1 LAEWSNN
8 AMTRYYYADGMRLAM
23 NQAGTLDF
31 LLGDHLGS
39 GSIVATN
46 RSGQY
51 SKVFFKP

>member
-8 AMTRYYYADGMRLAM
+8 IMTRYYYAGGVRLAM
-23 NQAGTLDF
+23 NQAGTLFF

-39 GSIVATN
+39 ASIVATN